1 MKYYINTVLEW
12 FEREMKVR
20 SVRKELYALSDR
32 ELQDIGIV
40 RCDIPFVAKNGRR

>member
-1 MKYYINTVLEW
+1 MSKLIGSVVQW